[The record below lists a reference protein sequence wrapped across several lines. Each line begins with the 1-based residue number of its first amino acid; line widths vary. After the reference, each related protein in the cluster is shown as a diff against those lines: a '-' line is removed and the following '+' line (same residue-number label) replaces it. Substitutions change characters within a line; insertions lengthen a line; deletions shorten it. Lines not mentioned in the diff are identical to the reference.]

1 MTLKVSSHKHHEF
14 QWHLYFVTFK
24 SHLWAEYSALRS
36 VKPAN
41 ATPAPE
47 HTVFLYL
54 QTWSQSLWKARSLL
68 LVEVDPGFYG
78 NCWILRTWNAICGLG
93 TEMRLR
99 YLDRVYVLRNIDL
112 QLPPPTP
119 TTDPTF
125 WRGKIDTGVYGFCQ
139 AWSALPASQLHEI
152 NFGNYKKTELP
163 DLKHFGWVSAIYSRI
178 YVQEK
183 EDRKENLHAVW
194 QRQILSYLSI

>member
-36 VKPAN
+36 VKPAS

-78 NCWILRTWNAICGLG
+78 NCWILRTRNAICGLG

-99 YLDRVYVLRNIDL
+99 YLDRGVCTQEHTPAAASPHSHHKPYFLERKNRHRCLWIL
-112 QLPPPTP
+112 SGMISTASQP
-119 TTDPTF
+119 TT
-125 WRGKIDTGVYGFCQ
+125 W
-139 AWSALPASQLHEI
+139 
-152 NFGNYKKTELP
+152 N
-163 DLKHFGWVSAIYSRI
+163 
-178 YVQEK
+178 
-183 EDRKENLHAVW
+183 
-194 QRQILSYLSI
+194 